1 MSETDPTVAATE
13 PQMAGEGGDI
23 TGYQLGPLI
32 GRGGMGEVV
41 LAHDPDIGRD
51 VALKRMK
58 AATPELVERFLR
70 EARIQ
75 ARLDHPAIVPVHDLG
90 RDDEGR
96 PFFTMKRV
104 TGTTLEKQIET
115 EKLQRLLRA
124 FVEVCLAIDFAHARG
139 VVHRDL
145 KPSNIMLGDY
155 GEVYVLDW
163 GVARVL
169 DDQGGEARLG
179 DTPPPP
185 SGGMTQAGAV
195 LGTPGYIAPELL
207 EAQPVTPAADVYAL
221 GAILFEILAGEPVHK
236 RGGALASTL
245 TADIDGPARRRP
257 DRAIAPELDAACIA
271 ALARDPKQRPATR
284 ALADAVQRY
293 LDGDR
298 DLERRRQLAAEQV
311 ELARTAR
318 AQGHRSRAIRLAG
331 RALALDPDAVDAGE
345 LLSSMIVEVPE
356 HVPPEVEANAEAIES
371 ELLRQRSGL
380 SMRAYLAIWLTL
392 PMFLFGD
399 ITSWVGLVGVFSA
412 ANAVAVLHWINLRT
426 GRVPTWGFMLA
437 NLVLVVLF
445 SQWVGALLLTPLL
458 ISALIVAFASRPR
471 LARRPAVALV
481 WGLAAFF
488 LPVLLEQLGVLPHTF
503 SYGANGLASWGNL
516 IDNRTTAGFVM
527 ALLGAAALIVLTGR
541 FAIGITQAR
550 LAAQRHV
557 QIQAWQLRQLLPRA
571 RTIPSDA
578 VSTRI

>member
-1 MSETDPTVAATE
+1 MDQTDPTVAATE
-13 PQMAGEGGDI
+13 PRVAGERGGGI
-23 TGYQLGPLI
+23 SGYQLGPLI

-75 ARLDHPAIVPVHDLG
+75 ARLDHPAIVPVHEVG
-90 RDDEGR
+90 HDDDGQ

-104 TGTTLEKQIET
+104 TGTTLEKKIET

-124 FVEVCLAIDFAHARG
+124 FVEVCQAIDFAHARG

-145 KPSNIMLGDY
+145 KPSNIMLGEY

-185 SGGMTQAGAV
+185 TPSGAMTQAGAV

-207 EAQPVTPAADVYAL
+207 EGQPVTPAADVYAL

-236 RGGALASTL
+236 RNGALASTL
-245 TADIDGPARRRP
+245 MSDIDGPARRRP
-257 DRAIAPELDAACIA
+257 DRGIAPELDEACIA
-271 ALARDPKQRPATR
+271 ALARDPQQRPSTR
-284 ALADAVQRY
+284 ALADAIQRY

-311 ELARTAR
+311 ELAHRMR
-318 AQGHRSRAIRLAG
+318 AEGRRGQAIRAAG
-331 RALALDPDAVDAGE
+331 RALALDPDALEAGE
-345 LLSSMIVEVPE
+345 LLSSMIVEVPDK
-356 HVPPEVEANAEAIES
+356 VPPEVDASVEATET
-371 ELLRQRSGL
+371 ELIRQRSGM

-392 PMFLFGD
+392 PMFVFGHVAN
-399 ITSWVGLVGVFSA
+399 WVGIIGVFAA
-412 ANAVAVLHWINLRT
+412 ANAIAVLHGINRRS
-426 GRVPTWGFMLA
+426 GRVPTWAFMLA

-458 ISALIVAFASRPR
+458 ISALIVAFASRPQY
-471 LARRPAVALV
+471 ARRPAMALG
-481 WGLAAFF
+481 WGLAALF
-488 LPVLLEQLGVLPHTF
+488 LPIVLEQLGVLPHTF
-503 SYGANGLASWGNL
+503 RYGAAGLVSWGNI
-516 IDNRTTAGFVM
+516 IDSRTTADLVM
-527 ALLGAAALIVLTGR
+527 ALLGAAALIVLTAR
-541 FAIGITQAR
+541 FAIGITRAR
-550 LAAQRHV
+550 IAAQRHV
-557 QIQAWQLRQLLPRA
+557 HIQAWQLRQLLPRPRA
-571 RTIPSDA
+571 GTLA
-578 VSTRI
+578 G